1 MRVLITSPVFPP
13 DLGGPAVYVPS
24 LARFLQ
30 EQGHQVTVVA
40 FCKDEKPTGYPFEVV
55 AIARGSLP
63 IRYLRAFFA
72 VLREARLAQVVYV
85 NEHLALMHVLAARLA
100 ARPVAIRM
108 MVDGAWEISHRRGW
122 IGSDDINTFQ
132 TRRYG
137 LRVRLTRA
145 LQRFWWGRCARIIAP
160 SRFLRD
166 IAVQRYGVDAGKVL
180 LISNAYHGPASEEV
194 PWTPIQAREKLGLPP
209 GRRYL
214 LTICRLMVWK
224 RVDGILRVL
233 ASLPSDVDLLIAGE
247 GPEEEAWKQLAR
259 ELGLAERARFLG
271 NVAYSE
277 IPLWIRAAD
286 IFVLNSEYEGLSHTL
301 LEVQALGTPV
311 VCTDVCGNPEV
322 VSDGE
327 NGLLVAPGDDRALG
341 GALNRLL
348 LDKTLRDRLSARGSE
363 LAARFDRTRSFTEV
377 ERTLEELSNGRSGR

>member
-1 MRVLITSPVFPP
+1 
-13 DLGGPAVYVPS
+13 
-24 LARFLQ
+24 
-30 EQGHQVTVVA
+30 
-40 FCKDEKPTGYPFEVV
+40 
-55 AIARGSLP
+55 
-63 IRYLRAFFA
+63 
-72 VLREARLAQVVYV
+72 
-85 NEHLALMHVLAARLA
+85 
-100 ARPVAIRM
+100 
-108 MVDGAWEISHRRGW
+108 
-122 IGSDDINTFQ
+122 
-132 TRRYG
+132 
-137 LRVRLTRA
+137 
-145 LQRFWWGRCARIIAP
+145 
-160 SRFLRD
+160 
-166 IAVQRYGVDAGKVL
+166 
-180 LISNAYHGPASEEV
+180 
-194 PWTPIQAREKLGLPP
+194 
-209 GRRYL
+209 
-214 LTICRLMVWK
+214 
-224 RVDGILRVL
+224 
-233 ASLPSDVDLLIAGE
+233 VDLLIAGE